1 MKNRLLSSV
10 SIMTLVTLLITI
22 DVFAQNTGRI
32 TGVITDQVTEETL
45 AGATVQIAGTT
56 RGVVTDQNGR
66 YNLVNVP
73 AGSIQLQ
80 VSYIGYQRRTIEVE
94 VEAGEVVDLDIL
106 LRWDSVE
113 GDEVSI
119 TAQALGQTR
128 AINEQLRSNTISNI
142 VSSDRI
148 RELPDVNAAE
158 SIGRLPGIA
167 IQRSGG
173 EANKVLIRGMSPK
186 FSTVSVNGVRVP
198 STGGDDRSIDLSLI
212 SSNMLDGIEVKKANT
227 PDMDADAIAGSV
239 DLRLRDAPEGL
250 LFDIQGQGGYNQLQD
265 YYGNYKISGSVSNRF
280 LDNRLGVIATVNV
293 DEHDRSADQL
303 NAGYARYDFPDSD
316 DIGVRLT
323 SVNAQEHN
331 TIRGRQGG
339 SLLLDYRLPNG
350 KIAANTFY
358 NELSNEGVRRTN
370 NILADRPGSEI
381 NIFSG
386 TTTILTS
393 AISVEQDYGWV
404 QFDAG
409 ASRTHSASES
419 PRNYYTNFRLE
430 TQGAGAPGF
439 PSDSVGM
446 TPAGVLNYYEPN
458 DAMRLDNTNINETRR
473 DETNYTVQLNATFP
487 FNIGSRIDGE
497 VKTGGKVRW
506 FNKSNEQNQFGRSWA
521 YAGLA
526 YNEQTGEPTG
536 YEADLLRCI
545 YNQFPNGE
553 LNGYNVY
560 QEQVVNDSDYQYI
573 PIVYFD
579 SGYSRNDF
587 LSGEGGFPIGYNI
600 SPEDAKAFTD
610 AADNCVGRDGR
621 GGIFENVNASR
632 NNDYSGEERID
643 AAYIMS
649 EVNLGRYVKLIP
661 GVRWEH
667 EYSRYVTERFREVV
681 TNNVE
686 QPPQDVTELDVT
698 RNYSFIL
705 PMVHLQIAPTDW
717 LQIRLARTETIARP
731 DYTQYIPRTNVN
743 SMFTEINANNTDLRP
758 AKSNNYDASVSVY
771 QNHVGLFTVS
781 GFHKTVED
789 LPLWKRSHQRTQDP
803 LPDGL
808 NIPQGR
814 DINGDGTPDEPDWTW
829 NDPRITTYINAPF
842 DSEYWGIEFDWQTN
856 FWYLP
861 SVFQGLVLN
870 INYTRMFSDTSFLT
884 TVTSHRECVNN
895 CGTPFATFERIYK
908 DTLRTGA
915 RAFDQPAHLA
925 NITVGYDYKGFSTRL
940 SYLYQGD
947 RLTGVASATEPV
959 RDSYSAA
966 YRRWDLTVKQRIQA
980 GFLQNA
986 NLELFANFSNLTST
1000 PDRNL
1005 IGGDGDRSLGF
1016 GSPTFVEYYGFTM
1029 DLGLRFRL

>member
-1 MKNRLLSSV
+1 M
-10 SIMTLVTLLITI
+10 ICF
-22 DVFAQNTGRI
+22 FATVVAAQGSGRI
-32 TGVITDQVTEETL
+32 TGVVTDQASNETL
-45 AGATVQIAGTT
+45 AGATVQIVGTN

-66 YNLVNVP
+66 FNLTNVS
-73 AGSIQLQ
+73 AGNIELQ
-80 VSYIGYQRRTIEVE
+80 VSYIGYQRQSIEVDVSDGE
-94 VEAGEVVDLDIL
+94 TVELDIAI
-106 LRWDSVE
+106 RWDSVE
-113 GDEVSI
+113 GEEINI
-119 TAQALGQTR
+119 TAQAQGQNR

-198 STGGDDRSIDLSLI
+198 STGGDDRSVDLSLI

-265 YYGNYKISGSVSNRF
+265 YYGNYKVSGSVSNRF
-280 LDNRLGVIATVNV
+280 IDDRLGVIATVNV

-316 DIGVRLT
+316 DVGVRLT
-323 SVNAQEHN
+323 TVNAQEHN
-331 TIRGRQGG
+331 TIRGRHGG
-339 SLLLDYRLPNG
+339 SLLLDYRLPKG

-358 NELSNEGVRRTN
+358 NELSNDGVRRTN
-370 NILADRPGSEI
+370 NILSGRPSSEI

-393 AISVEQDYGWV
+393 AISLEQDYDWIE
-404 QFDAG
+404 FDLG
-409 ASRTHSASES
+409 ASRTSSLNKA

-446 TPAGVLNYYEPN
+446 TPASVLDYYVPN
-458 DAMRLDNTNINETRR
+458 DAMKLDNTNINEIRR
-473 DETNYTVQLNATFP
+473 EETNYTLQFNATIP
-487 FNIGSRIDGE
+487 YDIGTFIDGQ
-497 VKTGGKVRW
+497 VKTGAKVRW
-506 FNKSNEQNQFGRSWA
+506 FEKTNEENQYGRSWA
-521 YAGLA
+521 YASLG
-526 YNEQTGEPTG
+526 YNEQTGEPIG
-536 YEADLLRCI
+536 NEAELLRCI
-545 YNQFPNGE
+545 YNQFPGGT

-560 QEQVVNDSDYQYI
+560 QEQVVNESDYQYI
-573 PIVYFD
+573 PIKYFD
-579 SGYSRNDF
+579 SGYSRDDF

-610 AADNCVGRDGR
+610 AAEKCVGTDGR
-621 GGIFENVNASR
+621 AGIYENVNASR
-632 NNDYSGEERID
+632 NNDYIGNERID
-643 AAYIMS
+643 AAYLMS
-649 EVNLGRYVKLIP
+649 EINIGRYVKLIP

-667 EYSRYVTERFREVV
+667 DYSRYITERFREVV

-686 QPPQDVTELDVT
+686 QPPQDIDTLDVT
-698 RNYSFIL
+698 RNYHFIL
-705 PMVHLQIAPTDW
+705 PMVHLQIAPADW

-743 SMFTEINANNTDLRP
+743 YLFTEINANNTDLRP
-758 AKSNNYDASVSVY
+758 AKSNSYDASLSVY

-789 LPLWKRSHQRTQDP
+789 LPLWKRSVRRTVDP
-803 LPDGL
+803 LPEGL
-808 NIPQGR
+808 NIPEGR
-814 DINGDGTPDEPDWTW
+814 DLTGDGNPDEPDWMW

-842 DSEYWGIEFDWQTN
+842 DSKYWGLEVDWQTH

-861 SVFQGLVLN
+861 SVFKGLVLN
-870 INYTRMFSDTSFLT
+870 LNYTRMFSETAFLT
-884 TVTSHRECVNN
+884 TVESHQECVAN
-895 CGTPFATFERIYK
+895 CGTPRSTFEKVFK
-908 DTLRTGA
+908 DTMRTGA

-925 NITVGYDYKGFSTRL
+925 NITVGYDYRGFSTRL

-966 YRRWDLTVKQRIQA
+966 YKRWDLSVKQRINT
-980 GFLQNA
+980 GFLENV
-986 NLELFANFSNLTST
+986 NMELFANFSNITST
-1000 PDRNL
+1000 PDRSL
-1005 IGGDGDRSLGF
+1005 VGGDGDPRLGF

-1029 DLGLRFRL
+1029 DTGVRLRF